1 MKRYAPP
8 FSIPNDTLSRVARIA
23 EKIGKAGEYRA
34 FETKPYLRRN
44 NRIRSVHSSLLAEWR
59 PIFRYLPLESRIQ
72 AFQEEYY
79 RAIAVCHADAFLLF
93 MLDMIDQTPDWALR
107 QLSEMDAFLPTQV
120 QRLLE
125 VMEYDVPYTRA
136 QLMEKLSLKSGDS
149 FRKRYRMP
157 ALERKLIVMGI
168 PDRPADR
175 NQTYMKI

>member
-136 QLMEKLSLKSGDS
+136 QLMEKLSLKPGTASENAIECPRWNGS
-149 FRKRYRMP
+149 SLSWASRIGLPTETRR
-157 ALERKLIVMGI
+157 I
-168 PDRPADR
+168 
-175 NQTYMKI
+175 